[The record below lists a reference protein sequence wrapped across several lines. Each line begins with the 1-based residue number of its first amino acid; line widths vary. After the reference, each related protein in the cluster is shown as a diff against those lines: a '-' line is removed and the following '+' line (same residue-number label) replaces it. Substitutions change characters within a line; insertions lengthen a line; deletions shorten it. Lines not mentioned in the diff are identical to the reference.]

1 MGGGGKAR
9 DDFERRIGRRRSGGD
24 VEVGHV
30 DVPIPT
36 GLKARP
42 GRCQVTLDW
51 DLVDG
56 AAGYL
61 VHVAPGPDGPFLPL
75 DHGGRDVLA
84 VPHGP
89 YVDTTGRPG
98 DRRLYAVAAV
108 VDVDRVG
115 ELSAPVEAAS
125 LPTGDA
131 VVEIVVDAGRVVDD
145 VHRPWRP
152 MIGSEHLSHL
162 MSTDRTGDRPIGEEL
177 AAALRAAHDVLGVG
191 TVRAHAILG
200 DDLGVYR
207 EVDGRTVHDFRGVDR
222 VYDTVLSLGLRP
234 VVELSYMP
242 HDLAS
247 DPSKTVFDYAA
258 IVSPPKDWRRWAD
271 LVHDLVAHLV
281 RRYGL
286 AEVRDHWAFEVWNE
300 ANLEVFWSG
309 TPEEYFRLYD
319 LTAAA
324 VKSIDPELR
333 VGGPASAAVG
343 WIEQMLGHVDGSG
356 AALDFVS
363 THTYGS
369 PPLDLRPMLD
379 RYGRTGTPLWWTE
392 WGVSPTHFDAAS
404 DSVFGAVFLLRGM
417 ASAMGRIDA
426 LSYWVVSDHFEELGR
441 PPALMHGGFGLRT
454 VGDLRKPRW
463 WALELLERLGPD
475 RLSVAMSGD
484 GGGSLVEA
492 LAARGDGGTV
502 DVLVWNGTLDQTK
515 AGGDSALE
523 RRVAVRI
530 DGLGAGRYEM
540 HHDRVDAEHS
550 NVSGAWARI
559 GGGADWPTERQWAEL
574 RAADRLEELRSPE
587 SVEPADGSVVVEFD
601 LPMPGISFLELVP
614 RSA

>member
-1 MGGGGKAR
+1 MRGSGNAR
-9 DDFERRIGRRRSGGD
+9 EDFERRVGRRSGRDD
-24 VEVGHV
+24 VEVGQV
-30 DVPIPT
+30 EVAAPI
-36 GLKARP
+36 GLSVRP

-51 DLVDG
+51 NLVEG

-61 VHVAPGPDGPFLPL
+61 LHVAPGPDGPYEPL
-75 DHGGRDVLA
+75 DHSGRDVLA

-98 DRRLYAVAAV
+98 DRRWYAVAAV

-115 ELSAPVEAAS
+115 ELSEPVEAAS
-125 LPTGDA
+125 LRGGDGA
-131 VVEIVVDAGRVVDD
+131 VEIVVDAGRVVDGIY
-145 VHRPWRP
+145 RPWRP

-162 MSTDRTGDRPIGEEL
+162 MSTDRTGNRPIGEEL

-200 DDLGVYR
+200 DDLGVYH
-207 EVDGRTVHDFRGVDR
+207 EVDGQAVHDFRGVDR

-242 HDLAS
+242 RDLAA

-258 IVSPPKDWRRWAD
+258 IVSPPKNWSRWAD
-271 LVHDLVAHLV
+271 LVRDLVAHLV

-343 WIEQMLGHVDGSG
+343 WIDQLLAHVDGSG

-369 PPLDLRPMLD
+369 PPLDLRPMLG
-379 RYGRTGTPLWWTE
+379 RYGHTGTPLWWTE

-463 WALELLERLGPD
+463 WALELLERLGPE
-475 RLSVAMSGD
+475 RLSVAVSGD

-492 LAARGDGGTV
+492 LAARGDGGAV

-515 AGGDSALE
+515 AGGDPDLE

-530 DGLGAGRYEM
+530 DGLGTGRYEM
-540 HHDRVDAEHS
+540 HHYRVDAEHS

-559 GGGADWPTERQWAEL
+559 GAGADWPTEGQWAAL

-587 SVEPADGSVVVEFD
+587 VVEPADGSVVAEFD
-601 LPMPGISFLELVP
+601 LPMPGISFLALTP
-614 RSA
+614 RSP